1 LIFLLFITTLPML
14 YLLKYGSMDASEIL
28 DGHSHPMGDDSG
40 DGADGRRLLV
50 QLL

>member
-1 LIFLLFITTLPML
+1 M
-14 YLLKYGSMDASEIL
+14 GEII

-40 DGADGRRLLV
+40 DGHDGRCLLV

>member
-1 LIFLLFITTLPML
+1 VL
-14 YLLKYGSMDASEIL
+14 YYIKYGSMDASEII

-40 DGADGRRLLV
+40 DGHDGRRLLV